1 MSAAAFATAMAALA
15 VVAVL
20 LAAFVVVGR
29 LRGEP
34 FLDTRQSLWAAAAI
48 AVVSTA
54 GSLTFSEVYDFT
66 PCLLCW
72 WQRILMYPS
81 ALLLAVAAVRQDLAV
96 RRYVLALTVPGMAFS
111 AWHALVQRV
120 PSLLGDSCEV
130 GASCAGVW
138 VRGLGFGTIPTMA
151 LVGFAAVTVILA
163 AAPLHEGSPT

>member
-15 VVAVL
+15 IVAAL

-29 LRGEP
+29 VRGEP

-54 GSLTFSEVYDFT
+54 GSLTFSDAFHFT

-72 WQRILMYPS
+72 WQRILMYPL
-81 ALLLAVAAVRQDLAV
+81 ALLLVLAAIRQDLSV
-96 RRYVLALTVPGMAFS
+96 RRYLLALAVPGMAFS

-120 PSLLGDSCEV
+120 PSLLGESCEV
-130 GASCAGVW
+130 GQSCAGVW

-151 LVGFAAVTVILA
+151 LVGFAAITVILA
-163 AAPLHEGSPT
+163 AAPSHEGNPT